1 MFFVTLLRDCLLMF
15 AIFGLAI
22 LHHWWQK
29 KKMEASQVRLVAE
42 EVVED
47 EDVSNPSEASNDYN
61 RLPDLNNIQ
70 QAMNII
76 LEKSEDSMN
85 EGDYLEVA
93 NKLKSFYTD
102 VKKLESLVKESVPLY
117 IRQDV
122 IVENHLD
129 YYKDISFRLS
139 RDELRRLMNGR
150 IRERDIRMIDRIKE
164 NIVVCYREL
173 NDIQRNKRFYWD
185 GIKSLPDRGSIK
197 DNMRIQHKKFVEAEK
212 NMIESIR
219 RQREHMYILEARVGH
234 VV

>member
-1 MFFVTLLRDCLLMF
+1 
-15 AIFGLAI
+15 
-22 LHHWWQK
+22 
-29 KKMEASQVRLVAE
+29 MEALQVRLVAE

-117 IRQDV
+117 IKQDV

-173 NDIQRNKRFYWD
+173 NDIQRNKKFYWD
-185 GIKSLPDRGSIK
+185 GIKSLPNRGSIK
-197 DNMRIQHKKFVEAEK
+197 DNMRIQHKNFVEAEK

-219 RQREHMYILEARVGH
+219 RQREHMHILEARVGY

>member
-1 MFFVTLLRDCLLMF
+1 MLS
-15 AIFGLAI
+15 IFGLAI
-22 LHHWWQK
+22 LQRWWQK
-29 KKMEASQVRLVAE
+29 RQAEALQLRVVTE
-42 EVVED
+42 EVVET
-47 EDVSNPSEASNDYN
+47 EVVHEPSEASNDYN
-61 RLPDLNNIQ
+61 RLPDLSNIQ

-76 LEKSEDSMN
+76 LEKSEDNMN

-164 NIVVCYREL
+164 NILVCYREL

-219 RQREHMYILEARVGH
+219 RQREHMHILEARVGH